1 MILEIYVRIV
11 ALLQIPHLLPLLMGA
26 AVGAFFCLIVL
37 SLLVRYTMFF
47 ALAGTIAFLVM
58 LSQFPKSMS
67 HDVVDGVIF
76 VGFAA
81 LGIMLFI
88 YEFILWRQAARMRKI
103 AQQSRL
109 RHAMRR
115 NTRPIRPRAY

>member
-1 MILEIYVRIV
+1 MIVEIYVRLV
-11 ALLQIPHLLPLLMGA
+11 SLLQTPHLVPLLMGA
-26 AVGAFFCLIVL
+26 AVGALFCLIVL
-37 SLLVRYTMFF
+37 SLLVRYAMVF
-47 ALAGTIAFLVM
+47 ALAGTVAFLVM
-58 LSQFPKSMS
+58 LSQFPKAVS

-81 LGIMLFI
+81 LGLMLFV
-88 YEFILWRQAARMRKI
+88 YEFILWRQASRMRKI

-115 NTRPIRPRAY
+115 NTRSLRPRTY